1 MKKIFIT
8 LSLTLLTI
16 TGTIAQQTM
25 QLTFTAIDSTY
36 YTQLDSIKVM
46 NRTKECDTMLYW
58 NDTVLVLDV
67 NVGLQEQ
74 EVNEKFQVKAYPN
87 PVLDEASLKV
97 VIPEE
102 GKVDVIIS
110 SIHGRLIQAK
120 SYHLS
125 PGMHEFSF
133 IPGGEAMYFISFSWQ
148 GHKRYLKL
156 INAAPEKGR
165 ESFLS
170 YVGGNDQIEEMKSSA
185 RSDFFE
191 FALGDQLQYIGYTD
205 TLESGIFDV
214 PLESEIYTFQ
224 FAYNI
229 PCIGTPIVE
238 YTGQVYNTVQIF
250 SQCWLKENLNVGIM
264 IDSLQ
269 EMQDNGVIEK
279 YCFRNSLDSCEKYGG
294 YYQWDEMVQYIY
306 EPATKGICP
315 PGWHLP
321 DENEWCNLTT
331 IIDPAVDCE
340 EVGVTGIEAGYKM
353 KTMSGWHSNGNGVN
367 TYGFSALPS
376 GCRNGGNWFNN
387 LGQLTYFWSSSEG
400 PTGFWAWSLM
410 YSQDVV
416 RHYYYHELNAFS
428 VRCVKD

>member
-1 MKKIFIT
+1 
-8 LSLTLLTI
+8 
-16 TGTIAQQTM
+16 
-25 QLTFTAIDSTY
+25 
-36 YTQLDSIKVM
+36 
-46 NRTKECDTMLYW
+46 MLYW

-74 EVNEKFQVKAYPN
+74 EVNEKFRVKAYPN
-87 PVLDEASLKV
+87 PVVDEASLKV

-156 INAAPEKGR
+156 INASPQKGR

-191 FALGDQLQYIGYTD
+191 FTLGDQLLYVGYID
-205 TLESGIFDV
+205 TLESGITDV

-229 PCIGTPIVE
+229 PCIGTPTVE
-238 YTGQVYNTVQIF
+238 YEGQVYETVQIF
-250 SQCWLKENLNVGIM
+250 SQCWLKENLNVGQM
-264 IDSLQ
+264 ITGDHDM
-269 EMQDNGVIEK
+269 EDNEIIER
-279 YCFRNSLDSCEKYGG
+279 YCFLDFEDSCNVYGG
-294 YYQWDEMVQYIY
+294 LYQWDEMMQYTTQ
-306 EPATKGICP
+306 EGAKGICP
-315 PGWHLP
+315 DGWHIP
-321 DENEWCNLTT
+321 TDEEWKVLEGASDSYYGIGHFVWDNNEFRGFDAGKNL
-331 IIDPAVDCE
+331 
-340 EVGVTGIEAGYKM
+340 KS
-353 KTMSGWHSNGNGVN
+353 KSGWMENGNGIDLF
-367 TYGFSALPS
+367 GFASLPAGNLNWNWTFTALH
-376 GCRNGGNWFNN
+376 F
-387 LGQLTYFWSSSEG
+387 SSSYWTSTDYFDPG
-400 PTGFWAWSLM
+400 WSTHHSFI
-410 YSQDVV
+410 YNQNTSS
-416 RHYYYHELNAFS
+416 RYIYYKYIGFS